1 MRRILLAAALAT
13 AGAALAPTPAAA
25 QDQWPSRPI
34 TILGGFP
41 NSAGTDIYARKL
53 AEPLSRALGQPVVVD
68 NRTGAGGNIASDIVA
83 KARPDGY
90 TFLLGT
96 AGTHAINAGL
106 YRNLPFDPLQDVTH
120 IILLGDVPNVLLVN
134 PVKRPQFTNCHE
146 LMAAARAQ
154 PGVLN
159 YSSTGNG
166 ASTHLAG
173 AQFAAVTGLNIVHVP
188 YRGQPGA
195 MAALLSGDVDMFF
208 NQSGPSIGAVRQ
220 EQVRALAVTTKT
232 PVQALPTVPTVEQAC
247 GLPGIRQQHLVRAV
261 RPARPAAVH
270 PDPHERRGRPD
281 HRDAGLPAM
290 ADRDPGRNPADRPD
304 AGGLPPDPCGRYRPL
319 GRDHREVGRAGGLR
333 LFHDMGSCRRL
344 LDDPIAC

>member
-13 AGAALAPTPAAA
+13 AGAALAPAPAPA

-173 AQFAAVTGLNIVHVP
+173 AQFAAVTGLDIVHVP

-247 GLPGIRQQHLVRAV
+247 GLPGFDSSTWYGLFA
-261 RPARPAAVH
+261 PP
-270 PDPHERRGRPD
+270 
-281 HRDAGLPAM
+281 GLPQSIQTRMNAEVARIIGTPDFRQWLIETQGVTPPTDLTPEGFRRTHV
-290 ADRDPGRNPADRPD
+290 AD
-304 AGGLPPDPCGRYRPL
+304 
-319 GRDHREVGRAGGLR
+319 
-333 LFHDMGSCRRL
+333 
-344 LDDPIAC
+344 IARWAEIIEKSGARVD

>member
-1 MRRILLAAALAT
+1 MRRIFLAAALAT
-13 AGAALAPTPAAA
+13 AGAAIAPAHA

-96 AGTHAINAGL
+96 AGTHAINPGL
-106 YRNLPFDPLQDVTH
+106 YRNLPFHPLRDVTH
-120 IILLGDVPNVLLVN
+120 ITLLGDVPNVLLVN
-134 PVKRPQFTNCHE
+134 PAKRPQYTNCQD
-146 LMAAARAQ
+146 LIAAAKAN

-173 AQFAAVTGLNIVHVP
+173 AQFAAVTGLDIVHVP

-195 MAALLSGDVDMFF
+195 MGALLSGDVDLFF

-220 EQVRALAVTTKT
+220 EQVRALAVTTKA
-232 PVQALPTVPTVEQAC
+232 PLQALPGVPTVEQAC
-247 GLPGIRQQHLVRAV
+247 GLPGFDSSTWYGLFA
-261 RPARPAAVH
+261 PP
-270 PDPHERRGRPD
+270 
-281 HRDAGLPAM
+281 GLPEAIQTRM
-290 ADRDPGRNPADRPD
+290 NAEVTRIIRTPDFQQWLIETQGVTPPTDMTPEAFRRTHEADITRWA
-304 AGGLPPDPCGRYRPL
+304 
-319 GRDHREVGRAGGLR
+319 EVIQKSGARV
-333 LFHDMGSCRRL
+333 D
-344 LDDPIAC
+344 